1 MTKDGRI
8 RMFELMNYDEFWKPS
23 KALEWLNKIACDY
36 IAVIHDKDVQKDGSK
51 KNKHYHI
58 VVRLKDART
67 LDDIAKNCEI
77 EKQYVEIKN
86 KFKDACAYCFHL
98 TSNARNDNKYQYDGS
113 AVIGSKHVSYEEILQ
128 RSVDYDAKADRDK
141 KIKEFLYKYGNCEI
155 TKADV
160 LKELSAEDYDK
171 FGLTFRKMK
180 EYRIM
185 KVRNR
190 DMNVIYITGPSGCG
204 KTTLAK
210 YFARLFNYDVFVSGS
225 GKDVLDGYD
234 KEECIILDDL
244 RADVFTKAELFKLT
258 DNNTNS
264 SVKSR
269 FHNKDISFCKLMI
282 ITSIKAPH
290 DLYNWNEDIQ
300 ESFKQFARRM
310 NNKYVFIDNYGD
322 VFEKQY
328 DIDGVGDL
336 ISKSVR
342 QDFNMTQVFQI
353 LHIERRLGPDTM
365 DVLFKRVKEV
375 AEQEMKTKSSV
386 EKIKLNDGDD
396 LPF

>member
-8 RMFELMNYDEFWKPS
+8 RLFELVQYDEFWKPN
-23 KALEWLNKIACDY
+23 KAIEWLNKIACDY
-36 IAVIHDKDVQKDGSK
+36 IAVRHDKDVKENGEPK
-51 KNKHYHI
+51 PLHYHV

-77 EKQYVEIKN
+77 QKQYIEIKN
-86 KFKDACAYCFHL
+86 KFKEACAYLFHL
-98 TSNARNDNKYQYDGS
+98 TSNARKDHKYEYDGE
-113 AVIGSKHVSYEEILQ
+113 AVISCKHIGYEEIKS
-128 RSVDYDAKADRDK
+128 RSIDYDSRVNHDTEVKQL
-141 KIKEFLYKYGNCEI
+141 LYKYGNCELS
-155 TKADV
+155 KSEMLA
-160 LKELSAEDYDK
+160 KMSAEDYDK
-171 FGLTFRKMK
+171 FGMTFRKMR

-185 KVRNR
+185 KVRDR
-190 DMNVIYITGPSGCG
+190 EMKVIFITGPSGTG

-210 YFARLFNYDVFVSGS
+210 FFAKVEKYDYFVSGS

-269 FHNKDISFCKLMI
+269 YNNKDISYCKLMI

-290 DLYNWNEDIQ
+290 ELYNWDDDVQ
-300 ESFKQFARRM
+300 ESFKQF
-310 NNKYVFIDNYGD
+310 
-322 VFEKQY
+322 
-328 DIDGVGDL
+328 
-336 ISKSVR
+336 
-342 QDFNMTQVFQI
+342 T
-353 LHIERRLGPDTM
+353 RRLGGYYLYIDEDGQVVKCEYFDDHITRKVQDFTM
-365 DVLFKRVKEV
+365 DQVFLTLGIAKRVGHDIFDRIVDKVQEEV
-375 AEQEMKTKSSV
+375 KKTR
-386 EKIKLNDGDD
+386 EKYNED